1 MTSVKAE
8 LVDLRD
14 VHPFVKWAG
23 GKKQLLPE
31 LDKMIPQFN
40 RYFEPFLGGAALFF
54 HMMSRDMR
62 FTACLSDTNAELIA
76 TYKVV
81 KDNVKE
87 VIEIL
92 ERYEYEYK
100 RYPTYGKEQQQ
111 YYFQLR
117 DARNKLQSANDV
129 EIAARLI
136 ALNKTCFNGLYRV
149 NRKGEFNVP
158 PGKYKNPLIC
168 DSGNLENVSNAL
180 ARATILVDDYRDVI
194 ENAKKDDFVYFDPP
208 YDPVSYTSNFTAYT
222 TNGFGRENQIQLAD
236 VFRKLA
242 DRGCLLLLSNS
253 DTPFIRKLYSN
264 YSIKGVDAQ
273 RAINCKG
280 SKRAG
285 HKELLIYNYS

>member
-62 FTACLSDTNAELIA
+62 FTACLSDTNGELVI
-76 TYKVV
+76 TYNIVR
-81 KDNVKE
+81 DNVRSLIDVLNKHQEEYRKNPKE
-87 VIEIL
+87 
-92 ERYEYEYK
+92 
-100 RYPTYGKEQQQ
+100 
-111 YYFQLR
+111 YYYQLR
-117 DARNKLQSANDV
+117 SSRPSNDV
-129 EIAARLI
+129 EIAARFI
-136 ALNKTCFNGLYRV
+136 TLNRTCFNGLYRV
-149 NRKGEFNVP
+149 NKKGEFNVP
-158 PGKYKNPLIC
+158 IGDYQDPTIC
-168 DSGNLENVSNAL
+168 DSSNLENVSNAL
-180 ARATILVDDYRDVI
+180 RYSKILAGDFVDVT

>member
-62 FTACLSDTNAELIA
+62 FTACLSDTNGELVI
-76 TYKVV
+76 TYNIVR
-81 KDNVKE
+81 DNVRSLIDVLNKHQEEYRKNPKE
-87 VIEIL
+87 
-92 ERYEYEYK
+92 
-100 RYPTYGKEQQQ
+100 
-111 YYFQLR
+111 YYYQLR
-117 DARNKLQSANDV
+117 SSRPSNDV
-129 EIAARLI
+129 EIAARFI
-136 ALNKTCFNGLYRV
+136 TLNRTCFNGLYRV
-149 NRKGEFNVP
+149 NKKGEFNVP
-158 PGKYKNPLIC
+158 IGDYHDPTIC
-168 DSGNLENVSNAL
+168 DSSNLENVSNAL
-180 ARATILVDDYRDVI
+180 RYSKILAGDFVDVT
-194 ENAKKDDFVYFDPP
+194 ENAKKGDFVYFDPP

-253 DTPFIRKLYSN
+253 DTPFIRKLYS
-264 YSIKGVDAQ
+264 
-273 RAINCKG
+273 
-280 SKRAG
+280 
-285 HKELLIYNYS
+285 